1 MQPVTEPRLGGP
13 RRSRTLVD
21 SGALGM
27 GLFIFTEVMLFAG
40 FISAFAIVKSSAPLG
55 AWPPPD
61 QPRLPIE
68 QTAINTL
75 ALLLS
80 GVAMYV
86 AGRRHSRGGVVAANP
101 FMGMALLLGATFV
114 ALQGMEWRAL
124 LAQGLTLTSSQL
136 GSFFFVIIGT
146 HALHAIVAVLAL
158 ALTWRAMNTGK
169 LTAINFSA
177 MRLFWYF
184 VVLVWPLL
192 YWQVYL

>member
-1 MQPVTEPRLGGP
+1 MQPLTEPRVSAS
-13 RRSRTLVD
+13 RRSRNGVD

-27 GLFIFTEVMLFAG
+27 ALFIFTEVMLFAG
-40 FISAFAIVKSSAPLG
+40 FISAFAIVKISAPLG

-68 QTAINTL
+68 RTAINTL

-80 GVAMYV
+80 GVALAI
-86 AGRRHSRGGVVAANP
+86 AGRRHKQGGAAAANP
-101 FMGMALLLGATFV
+101 FMGLALALGALFV
-114 ALQGMEWRAL
+114 GLQGMEWRAL

-146 HALHAIVAVLAL
+146 HALHAIVAVFTL

-169 LTAINFSA
+169 LTPIGFSA